1 MNLENARN
9 LGFDTDRLARVSD
22 AIQRDIDAERCHG
35 VALMVARRGRVV
47 IDLVTGF
54 ADRQSG
60 RRLDRDAVFA
70 SMSVGKQFTNV
81 LALTLVEKGILRLH
95 APVAEL
101 LPEFAVLG
109 KERVNLYHLLTHTS
123 GVASAIPNVAPD
135 VLTSIEKLSQLASSQ
150 PLESLPGERVNYSIL
165 VGHAVI
171 AAMCL
176 RADGGR
182 RRFAQM
188 LDEEIFQP
196 LGMRNTSFGP
206 REDLLARLC
215 PVRVAYKGIGL
226 LAPETVEGIEALLRI
241 PGAEIPAG
249 GFLTT
254 IQDLHRFAEML
265 CRGGELDGA
274 RILSPAM
281 IGYCARNHTGELRN
295 VLLDATAGYRG
306 WELYPAYIGVG
317 FFVRGERTTPGP
329 FGVLNSPRTFGGV
342 GAGSTGFSIDA
353 ERELSLA
360 FLSAGLMEDSH
371 HFERLGRLSDL
382 IVSSIVR

>member
-1 MNLENARN
+1 MTREKAHEF
-9 LGFDTDRLARVSD
+9 GFDTDRLARVGE
-22 AIQRDIDAERCHG
+22 AIQRDIDAGRCHG
-35 VALMVARRGRVV
+35 VALMVARRGHVM
-47 IDLVTGF
+47 IDMVAGF

-60 RRLDRDAVFA
+60 RHLDRDAVFA

-81 LALTLVEKGILRLH
+81 LALTLVEKGVLRLH
-95 APVAEL
+95 SPVAEVI
-101 LPEFAVLG
+101 PEFAVLG
-109 KERVNLYHLLTHTS
+109 KERVNLFHLLTHTS
-123 GVASAIPNVAPD
+123 GVASAIPMVPPE
-135 VLTSIEKLSQLASSQ
+135 VLTSIEKLAHLACSQ

-165 VGHAVI
+165 VAHSVI
-171 AAMCL
+171 ALMCV

-182 RRFAQM
+182 RSFAQM
-188 LDEEIFQP
+188 LDEEIFRP
-196 LGMRNTSFGP
+196 LDMRNTSFGP

-215 PVRVAYKGIGL
+215 PVRVAYTGIGL
-226 LAPETVEGIEALLRI
+226 IAPEVIEGIEGLLRI

-281 IGYCARNHTGELRN
+281 IAYCTRNHTGELRN
-295 VLLDATAGYRG
+295 ILFDATVGYRG
-306 WELYPAYIGVG
+306 WELYPAYIGIG
-317 FFVRGERTTPGP
+317 FFVRGERPTPGP
-329 FGVLNSPRTFGGV
+329 FGVLNSPQTFGGV
-342 GAGSTGFSIDA
+342 GAGSTGFWVDR
-353 ERELSLA
+353 ERELSFA
-360 FLSAGLMEDSH
+360 FLSTGLMEDSH